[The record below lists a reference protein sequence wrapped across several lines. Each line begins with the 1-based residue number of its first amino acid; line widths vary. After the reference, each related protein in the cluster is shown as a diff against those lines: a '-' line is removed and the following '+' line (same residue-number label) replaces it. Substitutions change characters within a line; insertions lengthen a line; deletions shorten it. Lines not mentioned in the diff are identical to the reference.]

1 MTDLFLDIDKYKQE
15 EEEKELKNTH
25 PIAQAHEAKDVAVG
39 KRIKVEDLSQQNKD
53 FLTEVNK
60 EKEELEAYM
69 QESFRQRDERVARE
83 KKRDIQKLLEENM
96 ITNFKTPEQ
105 QMAEKLEYDK
115 WLEAKKLKTD
125 LSGIPFQMTPE
136 EEDRNAG
143 VERDENGNVKSEETK
158 KPEQDKMIDFE

>member
-25 PIAQAHEAKDVAVG
+25 PIAQAHEAKDIATG
-39 KRIKVEDLSQQNKD
+39 TRIKVGDLSQTTKD

-60 EKEELEAYM
+60 EKEQLEASM

-83 KKRDIQKLLEENM
+83 KKRDIQKLLEENK

-105 QMAEKLEYDK
+105 EMAQRLEDDK
-115 WLEAKKLKTD
+115 YREAKNLKTD

-143 VERDENGNVKSEETK
+143 VERDENGNVKSEETR
-158 KPEQDKMIDFE
+158 

>member
-1 MTDLFLDIDKYKQE
+1 MGPYYLTALVNLLGPAKSVVSISNH
-15 EEEKELKNTH
+15 NTKKRIIGIG
-25 PIAQAHEAKDVAVG
+25 PKKG

-60 EKEELEAYM
+60 EKEELEASM

-83 KKRDIQKLLEENM
+83 KKRDIQKLLEENK

-105 QMAEKLEYDK
+105 EMAQRLEDDK
-115 WLEAKKLKTD
+115 YREAKNLKTD

-143 VERDENGNVKSEETK
+143 VERDENGNVKSEETR
-158 KPEQDKMIDFE
+158 

>member
-1 MTDLFLDIDKYKQE
+1 MTDLFLDAEEQKQKE
-15 EEEKELKNTH
+15 VEKELKNTH
-25 PIAQAHEAKDVAVG
+25 PIAQAHEAKDIATG
-39 KRIKVEDLSQQNKD
+39 TRIKVGDLSQTTKD

-60 EKEELEAYM
+60 EKEQLEASM

-83 KKRDIQKLLEENM
+83 KKRDIQKLLEENK

-105 QMAEKLEYDK
+105 EMAQRLEDDK
-115 WLEAKKLKTD
+115 YREAKNLKTD

-143 VERDENGNVKSEETK
+143 VERDENGNVKSEETRYYGYS
-158 KPEQDKMIDFE
+158 

>member
-15 EEEKELKNTH
+15 EEDKELKNTH
-25 PIAQAHEAKDVAVG
+25 PVAKAHEAMDVAIG

-53 FLTEVNK
+53 FLTEAKK
-60 EKEELEAYM
+60 EQADLNDSMNQSLRNAEE
-69 QESFRQRDERVARE
+69 R
-83 KKRDIQKLLEENM
+83 KKNILKTLEENQ

-105 QMAEKLEYDK
+105 QIAQDLEYDMWFK
-115 WLEAKKLKTD
+115 AKLNKTD
-125 LSGIPFQMTPE
+125 LSKVMTPE

-158 KPEQDKMIDFE
+158 

>member
-60 EKEELEAYM
+60 EKE
-69 QESFRQRDERVARE
+69 
-83 KKRDIQKLLEENM
+83 
-96 ITNFKTPEQ
+96 
-105 QMAEKLEYDK
+105 
-115 WLEAKKLKTD
+115 
-125 LSGIPFQMTPE
+125 
-136 EEDRNAG
+136 
-143 VERDENGNVKSEETK
+143 
-158 KPEQDKMIDFE
+158 

>member
-1 MTDLFLDIDKYKQE
+1 MTDLFLDAEEQKQKE
-15 EEEKELKNTH
+15 VEKELENTH
-25 PIAQAHEAKDVAVG
+25 PIAQAHEAKDIATG
-39 KRIKVEDLSQQNKD
+39 TRIKVGDLSQTTKD

-60 EKEELEAYM
+60 EKEQLEASM

-83 KKRDIQKLLEENM
+83 KKRDIQKLLEENK

-105 QMAEKLEYDK
+105 EMAQRLEDDK
-115 WLEAKKLKTD
+115 YREAKNLKTD

-143 VERDENGNVKSEETK
+143 VERDENGNVKSEETR
-158 KPEQDKMIDFE
+158 

>member
-1 MTDLFLDIDKYKQE
+1 MTDLFLDIEKYKKE
-15 EEEKELKNTH
+15 EEDKELKNTH
-25 PIAQAHEAKDVAVG
+25 PVAQAHEAMDVAIG

-60 EKEELEAYM
+60 EKEELEASM
-69 QESFRQRDERVARE
+69 EESFRQRDERVAKE
-83 KKRDIQKLLEENM
+83 KKRDIQKLLEENK

-105 QMAEKLEYDK
+105 QIAQDLEYDM
-115 WLEAKKLKTD
+115 WLKAKLNKTD
-125 LSGIPFQMTPE
+125 LSKVMTPE

-158 KPEQDKMIDFE
+158 